1 MNAFLKDGMRKEL
14 SRVLV
19 NNNNISNNNID
30 KNNKVNDDN
39 NIATTCNDKVNNSS
53 RRMSH
58 NSSAFSAIQF
68 ACHATAVILLSLFN
82 PKKLFWACF
91 F

>member
-19 NNNNISNNNID
+19 SNNNID

-91 F
+91 LNQ